1 MGMEPTRI
9 TFDPAALTLA
19 QRDGRACVV
28 CRIDVAPM
36 IPVGVVDGA
45 QVFACASHGD
55 DEQPVTAEE
64 SAAALDRLAA
74 KHGVTAEVAAIRA
87 YRAQDDD
94 EQGECSVDTPDD
106 ATAGKSAT
114 WPDGEPA
121 GVRDL
126 ARRLDIARRADRLA
140 AQLESELG
148 NVRDERLAAA
158 VRETIEGMRALS
170 AAGHAADEE
179 MIWRT
184 AEHAHA
190 ALTRCVA
197 LVAEIE
203 QRAR

>member
-1 MGMEPTRI
+1 MRKPTHHI
-9 TFDPAALTLA
+9 PDVSALTDE
-19 QRDGRACVV
+19 QRDGTACVL
-28 CRIDVAPM
+28 CGRDTAAM
-36 IPVGVVDGA
+36 RPVGHVDGA

-140 AQLESELG
+140 AQLDRDLG

-158 VRETIEGMRALS
+158 VRATIEGLRALS
-170 AAGHAADEE
+170 AACPTADED
-179 MIWRT
+179 MILRA
-184 AEHAHA
+184 AEHAHE
-190 ALTRCVA
+190 ALGRCA
-197 LVAEIE
+197 DLVTETERGDA
-203 QRAR
+203 